1 MSCPIHWNDGCTCYN
16 GSLQY
21 TTSITTTA
29 SSQFVP
35 QAGNILVGYELASP
49 LDPTSGAWHPVESV
63 IIQPAP
69 CSGQESSQSDRY
81 RLANT
86 YETLPLHNGYRRE
99 FHVHGQQQKAVSLSQ
114 EQVGSLILNVQP
126 RAYIKSVGHAPS
138 VQHTVHPRRYS
149 SHAQQLLRTIGTISS
164 CSSKWLVWLGNLRP
178 CFTSRIS
185 D

>member
-114 EQVGSLILNVQP
+114 EQVGSLILNVPPQ
-126 RAYIKSVGHAPS
+126 AYIKSVGHAPS

-178 CFTSRIS
+178 CFTNRIS